1 MNQASIL
8 YKNVVTKVWKKE
20 KNFFEFFVTFLL
32 QILIKYEMEGNGE
45 NERTKF
51 ERYIKKCPDFG
62 KNNKGTSEWLAELLG
77 GNIYEKS
84 KRKE

>member
-1 MNQASIL
+1 
-8 YKNVVTKVWKKE
+8 
-20 KNFFEFFVTFLL
+20 
-32 QILIKYEMEGNGE
+32 MEGKGE